1 MQVLCMANQDFA
13 DVTCQVCGE
22 AYKLYFERPSGG
34 REEAIARV
42 SQALLDHHES
52 GDGTNAHPL
61 KPFNVPAW
69 SGKAQYSG
77 AALLGGAPS
86 WA

>member
-1 MQVLCMANQDFA
+1 MANQDFA
-13 DVTCQVCGE
+13 DVTCKVCGE
-22 AYKLYFERPSGG
+22 AYKLYFERPSG
-34 REEAIARV
+34 REDAIARV
-42 SQALLDHHES
+42 SQTLVEHHET
-52 GDGTNAHPL
+52 GDGMNVHPL